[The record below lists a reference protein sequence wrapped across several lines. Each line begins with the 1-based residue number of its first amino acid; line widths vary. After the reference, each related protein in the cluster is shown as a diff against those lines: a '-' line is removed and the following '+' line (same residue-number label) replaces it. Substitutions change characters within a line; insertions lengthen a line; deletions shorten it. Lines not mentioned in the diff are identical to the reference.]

1 MAKQIKLRRKQQQER
16 QKCVQ
21 NNDGD
26 DERGGDIGGTS
37 FSVNSTEPHSFG
49 IQQFTPP
56 PIPYRTMPTIA
67 MPIPIMPVAI
77 PSHNAA
83 GSSFQFQHHL
93 SRAQFVQPSAPMNV
107 NAIEHLLQGLMIANS
122 QPQQLFPAPLAQQQI
137 NLSIFNQLQQGN
149 ESDALTA
156 LINRLNNQ

>member
-1 MAKQIKLRRKQQQER
+1 MAKQIKLRRRQQQER
-16 QKCVQ
+16 QKRVQ

-26 DERGGDIGGTS
+26 DERGGNISGTS

-49 IQQFTPP
+49 IQQFAPP
-56 PIPYRTMPTIA
+56 PMPTIA
-67 MPIPIMPVAI
+67 MPIPIMPVPI

-83 GSSFQFQHHL
+83 GPSFQFQHHL
-93 SRAQFVQPSAPMNV
+93 SRAQFVQPSTPMNV

-149 ESDALTA
+149 ENDALTA